1 MLYTNFRGMDYDE
14 NMGLGTLIEPALIF
28 LSFACLSCCVMRVE
42 TAGPHYYY
50 LFERYPDV
58 RYVIVNY

>member
-1 MLYTNFRGMDYDE
+1 MDYGE

-28 LSFACLSCCVMRVE
+28 LSFARPVALCGWRRQDR
-42 TAGPHYYY
+42 HYYY

-58 RYVIVNY
+58 QYVILNY